1 MSLDIGACRKD
12 CTGHRQ
18 QRQHIYECAL
28 RGPIA
33 HKHFATKALYQKHNG
48 MSCLLPHSLKSG
60 DKGGSLRTVSDTA
73 GVLRLFSGGKGIAVT
88 AAY

>member
-1 MSLDIGACRKD
+1 MRAPRDRHERHASTCMGYVDPLLTINLHPKAIFYHEHNNLSCR
-12 CTGHRQ
+12 
-18 QRQHIYECAL
+18 
-28 RGPIA
+28 
-33 HKHFATKALYQKHNG
+33 
-48 MSCLLPHSLKSG
+48 LPHSLKSG